1 VRAVTVALGEA
12 LVAVLLYRLAVP
24 VATPSPAVGPAA
36 GSTSV
41 RSRCGRQPA
50 AALETTAAGWSW
62 AIFGTVLDWSRL
74 TERSPAA
81 PTAAHIATL
90 LTGGL
95 SACWAAV
102 GSASLAKCR
111 TPEIPAPVDSVPS
124 GFETVGHE

>member
-95 SACWAAV
+95 FSVLGSGGLRWPGEVQNPGNSCAGRFRPV
-102 GSASLAKCR
+102 GL
-111 TPEIPAPVDSVPS
+111 
-124 GFETVGHE
+124 